1 MFLSMMS
8 AFAQEESISIS
19 KNMRKG
25 AVMRMQNGTFQLS
38 QIPYG
43 YRCDQNGKLV
53 ICEEEARVVRYIYE
67 RFLQGAGIH
76 QIATQLIK
84 AEVPKL
90 NGKPVWS
97 RHGILYILTN
107 ERYMGDELYRKSYRS
122 EEIPFKK
129 IDNHGEKA
137 QFYAENT
144 HEGII
149 SKDTFEKVQVLLQGK
164 SQKFGQ
170 DQKNE
175 PYPFSG
181 KLRCVECSSILYR
194 RVTARG
200 IRWVCSRHLHHPDQ
214 CGQKGISE
222 DMVQDRFQILLH
234 KLSQNRDA
242 ILGEYLKQL
251 QELKDRELFLHP
263 DAMELNRQIA
273 MLSEQNHTLH
283 SLWAKECID
292 SAFFIAQTNE
302 LEQKIRKHR
311 TELQRYRDSSD
322 YAGMI
327 EQTKRLISLV
337 SAPSDHFD
345 PEIFRKIVEQV
356 IVSDTAFVFQLKNGL
371 KLEETRKDRTDM
383 SKKRIFPFGY
393 QMRDGQILVNPQ
405 EARLVREI
413 FEQYRLGKTTP
424 ELAASAMLQGVPYRE
439 GTATWNKN
447 MVCRILDDARYTGTE
462 EYPPIVEQAL
472 YDAVCARRSGGR
484 KKEVILPK
492 EIREKI
498 ACPKC
503 GRTLC
508 RTACRNGK
516 ITWGCPDCG
525 WESGWLE
532 DSQVLQQITAILTG

>member
-1 MFLSMMS
+1 MPEVRVIQPVTIQAAEKLRVAAYARVSSDSTDQRNSFSAQVKYYTQFIQAHEDWQFVDIYADQGITGTRTEKREDFLRLMRDCRQGKIDRILVKSVSRFARNAQDCIRAVRELKNLDVTVFFEKERINTSVMSNEMFLSMMS

-25 AVMRMQNGTFQLS
+25 AVMRMQNGTFRLS

-53 ICEEEARVVRYIYE
+53 ICEEEASVVRYIYE
-67 RFLQGAGIH
+67 RFLKGAGIH
-76 QIATQLIK
+76 QIAAQLIK

-149 SKDTFEKVQVLLQGK
+149 SKETFEKVQVLLQGK

-175 PYPFSG
+175 PYTFSG
-181 KLRCVECSSILYR
+181 KLRCAECGSVLYR

-200 IRWVCSRHLHHPDQ
+200 IRWVCSRHLHHPDR

-222 DMVQDRFQILLH
+222 DLVQDRFQMLLH

-345 PEIFRKIVEQV
+345 PEIFRKTVEQV
-356 IVSDTAFVFQLKNGL
+356 IVSDTTLVFQLKNGL
-371 KLEETRKDRTDM
+371 KLEETR
-383 SKKRIFPFGY
+383 
-393 QMRDGQILVNPQ
+393 
-405 EARLVREI
+405 
-413 FEQYRLGKTTP
+413 
-424 ELAASAMLQGVPYRE
+424 E
-439 GTATWNKN
+439 G
-447 MVCRILDDARYTGTE
+447 LD
-462 EYPPIVEQAL
+462 
-472 YDAVCARRSGGR
+472 
-484 KKEVILPK
+484 
-492 EIREKI
+492 
-498 ACPKC
+498 
-503 GRTLC
+503 
-508 RTACRNGK
+508 
-516 ITWGCPDCG
+516 
-525 WESGWLE
+525 
-532 DSQVLQQITAILTG
+532 